1 MKGLRWTLAFLRDP
15 ISALAS
21 SIATIRERLA
31 PLGSE
36 MQTRFAEALR
46 NAARK
51 LALAVGAAALAL
63 VGAGYVLIGLWLG
76 FNRLLGPIGAS
87 FLLGAFFLLASLVP
101 FAVLY
106 RTSRKPQVA
115 SDEPRYDVSAGPLK

>member
-15 ISALAS
+15 IGALGS

-31 PLGSE
+31 PLGSGI
-36 MQTRFAEALR
+36 QTRLAEILR

-101 FAVLY
+101 LAVLY

-115 SDEPRYDVSAGPLK
+115 SDEPRYDVSAGALE

>member
-15 ISALAS
+15 INALGS

-31 PLGSE
+31 PLESGI
-36 MQTRFAEALR
+36 QTRLAEILR

-63 VGAGYVLIGLWLG
+63 VGSGYVLIGLWLG

-101 FAVLY
+101 LAVLY
-106 RTSRKPQVA
+106 RSSRKPQVA
-115 SDEPRYDVSAGPLK
+115 SDEPGYDVSAGALE

>member
-15 ISALAS
+15 ISALGS

-36 MQTRFAEALR
+36 IQTRLAETLR

-51 LALAVGAAALAL
+51 LALVVGAAALAL

-76 FNRLLGPIGAS
+76 FDRLLGPIGAS

-101 FAVLY
+101 LAILY

-115 SDEPRYDVSAGPLK
+115 SDEARYDVSAGPLK